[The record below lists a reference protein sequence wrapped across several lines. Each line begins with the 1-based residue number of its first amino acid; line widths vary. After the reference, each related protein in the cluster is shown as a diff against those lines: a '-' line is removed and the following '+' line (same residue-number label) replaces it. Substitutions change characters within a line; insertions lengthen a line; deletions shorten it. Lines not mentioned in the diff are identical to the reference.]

1 MLMRKG
7 KSTRMQG
14 LLKAGRRMTV
24 CSRKL
29 TERTIFGKS
38 GRHTRESN
46 TGCSPFGTPAP
57 KP

>member
-14 LLKAGRRMTV
+14 LLKAERRTTAF
-24 CSRKL
+24 SRKL
-29 TERTIFGKS
+29 TERTIFGKL
-38 GRHTRESN
+38 GRHTGESN